1 MFHKDIGSSSDLET
15 YAGKNCFIWIGP
27 KPRVYIMD
35 PELIKDVFTNIGEFR
50 KPRINPL
57 SRLLSLGV
65 VSYEGEKWAKH
76 RKIIN
81 PAFRIEKLKVFF
93 FYFLFLFKSIQKQYL
108 CSCTV

>member
-1 MFHKDIGSSSDLET
+1 
-15 YAGKNCFIWIGP
+15 
-27 KPRVYIMD
+27 MD

-81 PAFRIEKLKVFF
+81 PAFRIEKLKVFSF
-93 FYFLFLFKSIQKQYL
+93 TFCFCLNPFRSNTCAVVLSKTGFLLSRYVENVVPVCFGVKTVSQKKL
-108 CSCTV
+108 LP